1 LIPPAPELLGSF
13 RLRRAD
19 CKKGCNDGRKYPVS
33 SRREFLV
40 RTASFT
46 AGVRA
51 VPGAVGSA
59 RTAPVLR
66 ATETATLSG
75 AWLFRTDSHDRG
87 TNENWFTT
95 DPLAA
100 DWRKIDVPHTWQV
113 EPSLAAFRGIA
124 WYCRGFD
131 APERWAGLAIRIE
144 FAAVFHTATV
154 WVNGRL
160 AGEHQRKGYTAF
172 TFDISHLVRHGRP
185 NTLVVRVDNS
195 FNEHML
201 PRGRSR
207 ADRGHRGQLHR
218 SLRAERESARQRR
231 ASHLVQERPGGDLP
245 DESRGHPD
253 GFLSVSTG
261 VW

>member
-113 EPSLAAFRGIA
+113 EPSLAAYRGIA

-131 APERWAGLAIRIE
+131 APGRWAGSAVRIE
-144 FAAVFHTATV
+144 FCSRRTFSASINSLNSATLTV
-154 WVNGRL
+154 LSMILDNRFIEN
-160 AGEHQRKGYTAF
+160 AGKDSITQ
-172 TFDISHLVRHGRP
+172 P
-185 NTLVVRVDNS
+185 Q
-195 FNEHML
+195 
-201 PRGRSR
+201 
-207 ADRGHRGQLHR
+207 HRILH
-218 SLRAERESARQRR
+218 E
-231 ASHLVQERPGGDLP
+231 
-245 DESRGHPD
+245 
-253 GFLSVSTG
+253 F
-261 VW
+261 